1 MARLAVVGAGGRTG
15 RRIVERA
22 AAAGD
27 SVVAV
32 VRDPGRAAGLPADSV
47 AVTDARDASG
57 LAEAI
62 HGVDAVVLCVGP
74 VPGQST
80 TIQHDSAAA
89 VIGAMEE
96 TGVRRLIAVSASGW
110 VVDGDDPLT
119 RYLAKPILARVL
131 RDANADFAAME
142 AVVRASGVDW
152 TLVRPPRLTDAA
164 ARGRY
169 RSRRDG
175 NVRWGFSIS
184 RTDLAQAVLDLL
196 PDGSSAR
203 QTVSVAR

>member
-1 MARLAVVGAGGRTG
+1 M
-15 RRIVERA
+15 
-22 AAAGD
+22 
-27 SVVAV
+27 

-74 VPGQST
+74 VSGQST

-164 ARGRY
+164 ARALPLPA
-169 RSRRDG
+169 RRQRAMG
-175 NVRWGFSIS
+175 
-184 RTDLAQAVLDLL
+184 VLDQ
-196 PDGSSAR
+196 PDRPRPGGARPAAGRVEPSADRLGRAIAAASSP
-203 QTVSVAR
+203 TG

>member
-1 MARLAVVGAGGRTG
+1 
-15 RRIVERA
+15 
-22 AAAGD
+22 
-27 SVVAV
+27 
-32 VRDPGRAAGLPADSV
+32 
-47 AVTDARDASG
+47 
-57 LAEAI
+57 
-62 HGVDAVVLCVGP
+62 
-74 VPGQST
+74 
-80 TIQHDSAAA
+80 
-89 VIGAMEE
+89 
-96 TGVRRLIAVSASGW
+96 
-110 VVDGDDPLT
+110 
-119 RYLAKPILARVL
+119 
-131 RDANADFAAME
+131 ME

-196 PDGSSAR
+196 SDGSSPR